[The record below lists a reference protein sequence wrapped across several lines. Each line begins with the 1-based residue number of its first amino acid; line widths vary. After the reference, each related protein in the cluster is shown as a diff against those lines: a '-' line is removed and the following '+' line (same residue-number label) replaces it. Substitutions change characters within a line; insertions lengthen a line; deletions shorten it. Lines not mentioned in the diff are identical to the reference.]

1 MSNIIGMITVLVGA
15 VGAGV
20 SVWFVS
26 RQQRQQEQEH
36 HQQTERRLLAQ
47 LEQERHQRQEVDR
60 QRQQE
65 QEHHQQTE
73 RRLLAQLEQERHQRE
88 EIERQRQQEQ
98 QHHQETERR
107 LLAQLE
113 QERRQRQEIERQR
126 QQEQERHQE
135 TERRLLAQLE
145 QERRQHQEVSV
156 SPKDSNQEQNQE
168 ATPPEPHFPSW
179 DSFNHVIQTGIGDL
193 EKSLTNSFE
202 EVATPTPERTPN
214 FVSKLRD
221 LLASGKWEKADK
233 ETLKIMLQVAGREK
247 KGWLDVA
254 SIENFPC
261 EEFRVID
268 QLWLQYSNGRFGF
281 SVQKHIWKS
290 VGGNLKADDKIYKAF
305 GDLVEWR
312 VNENWLQINDLTFEP
327 SAPIGH
333 LPATAVRL
341 GGLSWGVDGFW
352 WEKREAYVFLL
363 SEKDW

>member
-1 MSNIIGMITVLVGA
+1 MNNIIGVITVLIGA
-15 VGAGV
+15 VAAGV

-26 RQQRQQEQEH
+26 KQHQIEQEQKH
-36 HQQTERRLLAQ
+36 HQETERCLLAQ
-47 LEQERHQRQEVDR
+47 LEQEKHQRQKVER

-65 QEHHQQTE
+65 QEHH
-73 RRLLAQLEQERHQRE
+73 R
-88 EIERQRQQEQ
+88 
-98 QHHQETERR
+98 
-107 LLAQLE
+107 
-113 QERRQRQEIERQR
+113 
-126 QQEQERHQE
+126 E

-145 QERRQHQEVSV
+145 QERRQHQEVS
-156 SPKDSNQEQNQE
+156 SKDSNQEPNQKT
-168 ATPPEPHFPSW
+168 TPPEPHFPSW

-193 EKSLTNSFE
+193 EKSLTNLFE

-221 LLASGKWEKADK
+221 LLASRKWEKADK

-261 EEFRVID
+261 EELRAID
-268 QLWLQYSNGRFGF
+268 KLWLQSSNGRFGF

-290 VGGNLKADDKIYKAF
+290 VGGNLKADDKMYQAF
-305 GDLVEWR
+305 GDR
-312 VNENWLQINDLTFEP
+312 VGWQLNKNWLEIDDLTFKP
-327 SAPIGH
+327 SAPVGH

-352 WEKREAYVFLL
+352 WEKREAFVFLL